1 MERETITGRQGYF
14 LLTLFFLGNLVTAS
28 GLKSIHSGWL
38 LFLLL
43 SLGFFVPPGFLIY
56 EAVQR
61 KNRKILQIIR
71 NLSLISLGLTL
82 LTILLNFLSFQASE
96 SWGLVLYWLLILVST
111 PMICSQVWVVGL
123 FGWACLLM
131 TSMTYLKKE

>member
-1 MERETITGRQGYF
+1 MSKAKKLWIIWAAAYVLCTVCAFFPVSQGA
-14 LLTLFFLGNLVTAS
+14 LS
-28 GLKSIHSGWL
+28 G

-43 SLGFFVPPGFLIY
+43 SLGFFVPPGLLIY

-61 KNRKILQIIR
+61 KNYNTLKLIR

-82 LTILLNFLSFQASE
+82 LTILLNFVSIQASDA
-96 SWGLVLYWLLILVST
+96 WGLVLYWLLILVST

-131 TSMTYLKKE
+131 VCLKYLKKR

>member
-1 MERETITGRQGYF
+1 MKNTKLLWYLWAAMYAICTVCGYISIVPD
-14 LLTLFFLGNLVTAS
+14 FLG
-28 GLKSIHSGWL
+28 GL
-38 LFLLL
+38 FTLL
-43 SLGFFVPPGFLIY
+43 SLGFFVPPALLIY
-56 EAVQR
+56 KAVQD

-82 LTILLNFLSFQASE
+82 GVLLLNLATVTASE
-96 SWGLVLYWLLILVST
+96 NWGLAMYLILNLVSS

-131 TSMTYLKKE
+131 GSILKTGKK

>member
-1 MERETITGRQGYF
+1 MSKCKKIWIIWAVAYVLCTVCAFIPATQSALAG
-14 LLTLFFLGNLVTAS
+14 
-28 GLKSIHSGWL
+28 

-43 SLGFFVPPGFLIY
+43 SLGFFVPPAFLIV
-56 EAVQR
+56 EAVQ
-61 KNRKILQIIR
+61 KKSPKILKTIR

-82 LTILLNFLSFQASE
+82 VAILLNFVSIQASD

-111 PMICSQVWVVGL
+111 PMVCSQVWVVGL

-131 TSMTYLKKE
+131 VCLTYLKKR

>member
-1 MERETITGRQGYF
+1 MRKTKKIWIIWAVAYVLCTVCAFFPVTQGA
-14 LLTLFFLGNLVTAS
+14 LS
-28 GLKSIHSGWL
+28 G

-43 SLGFFVPPGFLIY
+43 SLGFFVPPAFLVY
-56 EAVQR
+56 QGVQAR
-61 KNRKILQIIR
+61 NPKILKIIR

-82 LTILLNFLSFQASE
+82 LTILLNFLSIQASD

-111 PMICSQVWVVGL
+111 PMVCSQVWVVGL

-131 TSMTYLKKE
+131 VCLKYLRKR

>member
-1 MERETITGRQGYF
+1 MSKIKKLWIIWAVAYVLCTVCAFVPVAQGALTG
-14 LLTLFFLGNLVTAS
+14 
-28 GLKSIHSGWL
+28 

-43 SLGFFVPPGFLIY
+43 SLGFFVPPAFLIV
-56 EAVQR
+56 EAVQ
-61 KNRKILQIIR
+61 KKSPKILKTIR

-82 LTILLNFLSFQASE
+82 VTILLNFVSIQASD

-111 PMICSQVWVVGL
+111 PMVCSQVWVVGL

-131 TSMTYLKKE
+131 VCLKYLKKR

>member
-1 MERETITGRQGYF
+1 MSKVKKLWIIWAASYVLCTVCA
-14 LLTLFFLGNLVTAS
+14 FFPVAPGALS
-28 GLKSIHSGWL
+28 G

-43 SLGFFVPPGFLIY
+43 SLGFFVPPGLLIY

-61 KNRKILQIIR
+61 KKYNTLKLIR
-71 NLSLISLGLTL
+71 TLSLISLGLTL
-82 LTILLNFLSFQASE
+82 LTILLNFVSIQASDA
-96 SWGLVLYWLLILVST
+96 WGRVLYWLLILVST

-131 TSMTYLKKE
+131 VCLKYLKKR

>member
-1 MERETITGRQGYF
+1 MSKAKKLWIIWAAAYVLCTVCAFFPVSQGA
-14 LLTLFFLGNLVTAS
+14 LS
-28 GLKSIHSGWL
+28 G

-43 SLGFFVPPGFLIY
+43 SLGFFVPPGLLIY

-61 KNRKILQIIR
+61 KNYNTLKLIR
-71 NLSLISLGLTL
+71 TLSLISLGLTL
-82 LTILLNFLSFQASE
+82 LTILLNFVSIQASDT
-96 SWGLVLYWLLILVST
+96 WGLVLYWMLILVST

-131 TSMTYLKKE
+131 VCLKYLKKR

>member
-1 MERETITGRQGYF
+1 MSKTKKLWILWAAAYVLCTVCA
-14 LLTLFFLGNLVTAS
+14 FFPVAS
-28 GLKSIHSGWL
+28 GALSG

-43 SLGFFVPPGFLIY
+43 SLGFFVPPGLLIY

-61 KNRKILQIIR
+61 KNYNTLKLIR

-82 LTILLNFLSFQASE
+82 LTILLNFVSIQASDA
-96 SWGLVLYWLLILVST
+96 WGLVLYWLLILVST

-131 TSMTYLKKE
+131 VCLKYLKNKGPLV